1 MNQPRKESLENN
13 VLSIEMI
20 IIAAVALTIGILIG
34 TVLNR
39 TVSPAATKSRALENR
54 LQETE
59 QKLTD
64 YQQEVTEHFADTA
77 KLVNNL
83 TQSYKDVHEHLA
95 NNALRLANVD
105 ISRQLLSASPSDEP
119 ADSPSDELPEPPK
132 DWAPK
137 SSDEQGTLREDYGL
151 NEDDT
156 IDTAQ
161 KTH

>member
-1 MNQPRKESLENN
+1 MQRSRKEFLENI

-20 IIAAVALTIGILIG
+20 IIAAVALVLGIIIG

-39 TVSPAATKSRALENR
+39 TVSPEATKSRALETR

-105 ISRQLLSASPSDEP
+105 ISRQLLSSSPAAE
-119 ADSPSDELPEPPK
+119 ATEAHTDELPEPPK

-137 SSDEQGTLREDYGL
+137 SADEQGTLREDYGL
-151 NEDDT
+151 NEEEPVNPD
-156 IDTAQ
+156 

>member
-1 MNQPRKESLENN
+1 MFSL
-13 VLSIEMI
+13 EMI
-20 IIAAVALTIGILIG
+20 IIAAVALVIGIIIG

-39 TVSPAATKSRALENR
+39 TVSPEATKSRALESR

-95 NNALRLANVD
+95 TNALRLANVD
-105 ISRQLLSASPSDEP
+105 ISRQLLSSSPATADDNIDSQSDEP
-119 ADSPSDELPEPPK
+119 LEPPK

-137 SSDEQGTLREDYGL
+137 KADQEGTLREDYGL
-151 NEDDT
+151 NEDDSSSHSE
-156 IDTAQ
+156 

>member
-1 MNQPRKESLENN
+1 MFSL
-13 VLSIEMI
+13 EMI
-20 IIAAVALTIGILIG
+20 IIAAVALVIGIIIG

-39 TVSPAATKSRALENR
+39 TVSPEATKSRALESR

-95 NNALRLANVD
+95 TNALRLANVD
-105 ISRQLLSASPSDEP
+105 ISRQLLSSSPATADDNIDSQSDE
-119 ADSPSDELPEPPK
+119 SLEPPK

-137 SSDEQGTLREDYGL
+137 KADQEGTLREDYGL
-151 NEDDT
+151 NEDDSSSHSE
-156 IDTAQ
+156 